1 MPNLVNKME
10 FNLTEGQMIA
20 DHLEAIEVGT
30 TFLEAS
36 TGTGKSTFV
45 IKTLMPQQ
53 HVVMLCPKVSQV
65 KQLEKMYV
73 DQGIIFCHGT
83 MKFTEEEL
91 STNHIVAT
99 YDQLGKIKQYIRPD
113 SIFVVD
119 EVHQL
124 YCAGG
129 YRGKALNEILTFIQN
144 KHVSK
149 VLLVSATLTMEI
161 FDKLSISLDHIYQ
174 FTQENPIQR
183 RIILQGYAHEH
194 PLNCLKFI
202 INRVKQIKSEGCK
215 RIIFIRINDKKKAEE
230 YRFFLEKQGIPTLVV
245 NRAKQGNEA
254 IVEMINTARLSTEY
268 NVILTTSVWDEA
280 VNFLNSDNEIDSIHI
295 LGGNT
300 HTDEITQFIG
310 RTRYA
315 NPPIYIHL
323 DQQIDHS
330 PIDDLTAYHDQC
342 VWLMDTEI
350 ATNLE
355 ILESGKNFAERIR
368 QKKSV
373 KAEKLA
379 EAINK
384 MLKDSKSIE
393 GLGCVRDEININN
406 AVVAANAF
414 AIDTQNLYSNIEY
427 LEYRLA
433 CANQDTH
440 ITTEVCRTVI
450 DDELKIA
457 YAEVKKELQK
467 LKEEKLSI
475 VAKQFLKDT
484 RQVHRVT
491 LHGKQILQNPQAIP
505 YIKEDSE
512 IEFDLYFQMAE
523 VSIYVSNMHDILE
536 ILRRDSYK
544 TVKKIGHEYQNHPII
559 KILMDQIAKHIFIN
573 DQASKTYDVKALEK
587 LINRG
592 LRKLDKDEPTK
603 FTLGL
608 KNHKYFELDQRN
620 KIVLKSN
627 QAVNFV
633 KKYCH
638 VTIKNDHKSYKDK
651 VVTFVG
657 LGWRGYQYNG
667 LSYIEPNK
675 SQCIEL
681 EGERIDAQSGQLL
694 SDISELTQ
702 TVAA

>member
-1 MPNLVNKME
+1 MPNLVNVKE
-10 FNLTEGQMIA
+10 FNLSEGQRIA
-20 DHLEAIEVGT
+20 DHLAAIELGT
-30 TFLEAS
+30 TLLKAS

-45 IKTLMPQQ
+45 IKTLMSEQ

-73 DQGIIFCHGT
+73 DQGIIFCYGT
-83 MKFTEEEL
+83 MKFTEQEL

-99 YDQLGKIKQYIRPD
+99 YDQLAKIKQYIRPD

-124 YCAGG
+124 YCAGA
-129 YRGKALNEILTFIQN
+129 YRGKALNEILTYIQN
-144 KHVSK
+144 KHVNK

-161 FDKLSISLDHIYQ
+161 FDKLSISLDHIYH
-174 FTQENPIQR
+174 FTQANPIQR
-183 RIILQGYAHEH
+183 RIILQGYAHEN
-194 PLNCLKFI
+194 PLNSLKLI
-202 INRVKQIKSEGCK
+202 INQVKQIISEGSK

-230 YRFFLEKQGIPTLVV
+230 YRFFLEKQGISTLVV
-245 NRAKQGNEA
+245 NRAKQANEA

-280 VNFLNSDNEIDSIHI
+280 VNFLNSDDEIDSIHI

-323 DQQIDHS
+323 EQEIDHS
-330 PIDDLTAYHDQC
+330 PIDDLTAYHDQY
-342 VWLMDTEI
+342 VWLMDTDI
-350 ATNLE
+350 AINLE
-355 ILESGKNFAERIR
+355 ILESGKNFAERIS
-368 QKKSV
+368 QKNSV
-373 KAEKLA
+373 KAEKLV

-393 GLGCVRDEININN
+393 GLGCIRDEININS
-406 AVVAANAF
+406 AVVAAKAF
-414 AIDTQNLYSNIEY
+414 AIDTHNLYSNIAY

-433 CANQDTH
+433 CANQDAH
-440 ITTEVCRTVI
+440 ITREVCRVEV
-450 DDELKIA
+450 DAEFKKA
-457 YAEVKKELQK
+457 YADFNKELLK
-467 LKEEKLSI
+467 LKAEKEPK

-484 RQVHRVT
+484 RQVHGVT

-505 YIKEDSE
+505 YVKEDSE
-512 IEFDLYFQMAE
+512 IEFELYYQMAE
-523 VSIYVSNMHDILE
+523 ASIYVCNMHDILE
-536 ILRRDSYK
+536 ILRTNSYK
-544 TVKKIGHEYQNHPII
+544 FVKKVGHEYQNHPII
-559 KILMDQIAKHIFIN
+559 KILMDQIAQRIFIN
-573 DQASKTYDVKALEK
+573 NQASKTYDVKALEE
-587 LINRG
+587 LINQG
-592 LRKLDKDEPTK
+592 LRKLDNDETTK
-603 FTLGL
+603 FALNI
-608 KNHKYFELDQRN
+608 KSHKYFKLDQSN

-633 KKYCH
+633 RKYCH
-638 VTIKNDHKSYKDK
+638 VTIKNDKKSYEKK

-657 LGWRGYQYNG
+657 LGWGGYQYNG

-675 SQCIEL
+675 PQCIEL
-681 EGERIDAQSGQLL
+681 EGERIDARSGQLL
-694 SDISELTQ
+694 SEISELTQ